1 VVRDP
6 SGHRQAVTDGLIF
19 MAITMALV
27 RTADLAAR
35 AARLP
40 SMPAGRTG
48 RRLTATDGAPGE
60 VEPIVR

>member
-1 VVRDP
+1 
-6 SGHRQAVTDGLIF
+6 